1 MKFTLAAAVL
11 CGLTQAIKLDNEYAI
26 WHSLAPPPPIW
37 DVVKRGEHGFQDLNV
52 EMAMKANPSNA
63 GEWPIKQYVEPDFSH
78 ALEKKPFWAKQDWE
92 FVVKKGNNGYNDKQ
106 VDKAMLVKGEPIRV
120 PSEGSADKAAATEAA
135 VAKTIEADVAKG
147 V

>member
-26 WHSLAPPPPIW
+26 SLTCSTTTIW
-37 DVVKRGEHGFQDLNV
+37 DVVKRGEHGFQDTNV

-92 FVVKKGNNGYNDKQ
+92 FVVKKGNSGYND
-106 VDKAMLVKGEPIRV
+106 
-120 PSEGSADKAAATEAA
+120 
-135 VAKTIEADVAKG
+135 
-147 V
+147 